1 MKKTVCFVVA
11 LISWVAICSAP
22 AATITFEALAL
33 GNPGT
38 DGSTQYGTTGTYY
51 WNGSNGA
58 GNFTTGGAVFANSF
72 INWGGGYTSWDGF
85 AYSNTKDLSTPGY
98 GNQYS
103 SITGGGVFGSDKY
116 AVGYQPYS
124 GNWSIS
130 LGGSQSFSGRGV
142 YATNTTYAYLSM
154 RDGDGWVTPF
164 SLAGLD
170 YFDLTITGYLS
181 GGSTGSVTF
190 HLADFRSGPGYIVDS
205 WAWVDLS
212 ALGTIDELQF
222 SSSASQGSVP
232 AYVALDNLGA
242 VPEPS
247 SLVLLF
253 LSLALGLFFYARKR
267 FHSH

>member
-98 GNQYS
+98 GNQY
-103 SITGGGVFGSDKY
+103 
-116 AVGYQPYS
+116 
-124 GNWSIS
+124 
-130 LGGSQSFSGRGV
+130 
-142 YATNTTYAYLSM
+142 
-154 RDGDGWVTPF
+154 
-164 SLAGLD
+164 
-170 YFDLTITGYLS
+170 
-181 GGSTGSVTF
+181 
-190 HLADFRSGPGYIVDS
+190 
-205 WAWVDLS
+205 
-212 ALGTIDELQF
+212 
-222 SSSASQGSVP
+222 
-232 AYVALDNLGA
+232 
-242 VPEPS
+242 
-247 SLVLLF
+247 
-253 LSLALGLFFYARKR
+253 LSLI
-267 FHSH
+267 HI